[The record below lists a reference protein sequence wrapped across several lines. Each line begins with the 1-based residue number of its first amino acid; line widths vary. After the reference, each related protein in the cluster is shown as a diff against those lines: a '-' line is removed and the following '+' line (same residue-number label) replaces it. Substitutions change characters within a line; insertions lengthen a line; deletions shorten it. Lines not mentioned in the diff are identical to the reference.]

1 MDTTTFFP
9 SAEIFGVECPNI
21 NIGNYKY
28 GNLKRISES
37 GAAGN
42 SQSAKFT
49 ISLIESSIST
59 FPRLKDPMF
68 FYGIEGNQDLSHI
81 ISRREFPFGRPG
93 FIEFKNIETQNPTML
108 FNKLFRYYSLTKFSK
123 FGTIGENLAD
133 LTTLK
138 LLDQGLLSFHGGCV
152 GSNGS
157 GAIITGLPDMGKT
170 FTTMRL
176 LKENSSLNFLAED
189 ILITDSKNT
198 VFSVPFTQ
206 TVEKRRAL
214 SFHEKFS
221 AYIYN
226 SLIRH
231 NYIKSDV
238 LEAMPELSGRIS
250 NKTQVDRIYFLK
262 RGTKG
267 KIKVNNKALIADEFI
282 RLNNL
287 EFNYSRNESLLTALY
302 FNRGKTMV
310 DYLNLERDLIRE
322 LVENVDVFEVYAP
335 SAPDYIRYIS
345 DDF

>member
-1 MDTTTFFP
+1 MTKNIFYP
-9 SAEIFGVECPNI
+9 SADIFGVECPDI

-28 GNLKRISES
+28 GNLKRIKES

-42 SQSAKFT
+42 SKASKFT
-49 ISLIESSIST
+49 ISMIETSRST
-59 FPRLKDPMF
+59 FPMLEDPMF

-81 ISRREFPFGRPG
+81 ISRREFPFGDPG
-93 FIEFKNIETQNPTML
+93 FIEFKNIDTQNPTML

-138 LLDQGLLSFHGGCV
+138 LLDQRLLSFHGGCV
-152 GSNGS
+152 GSKGS

-170 FTTMRL
+170 FTTMAL
-176 LKENSSLNFLAED
+176 LRENSDLGFLAED
-189 ILITDSKNT
+189 ILITDAKNT

-206 TVEKRRAL
+206 TVEKRREL
-214 SFHEKFS
+214 SFYEKLS
-221 AYIYN
+221 SYMYN

-238 LEAMPELSGRIS
+238 LEAMPELHGRIL
-250 NKTQVDRIYFLK
+250 NQTQIDRIYFLK
-262 RGTKG
+262 RGNKG
-267 KIKVNNKALIADEFI
+267 IVKVHDKDLIADEFI

-287 EFNYSRNESLLTALY
+287 EFNYARNESLLTALY

-335 SAPDYIRYIS
+335 SAPDYIKYIAG
-345 DDF
+345 DF